1 MDYLGHIHE
10 NSSLKYM
17 YTFLTM
23 TEVVVIFGNFLLS
36 KSLECPCTYPGVCRF
51 CFCFLWVAAARKHTG
66 HSTGHLYF
74 VFVCVCGREGSKSVD
89 TTAYVIHDYLWKVTS

>member
-17 YTFLTM
+17 CTFLTM

-36 KSLECPCTYPGVCRF
+36 KSLECPCTYPGVC
-51 CFCFLWVAAARKHTG
+51 W
-66 HSTGHLYF
+66 F
-74 VFVCVCGREGSKSVD
+74 VFVFCGLQLLESTRATLPGTFTLCLYVCVGGKEAS
-89 TTAYVIHDYLWKVTS
+89 L